1 MRVDRTQE
9 LKKKEK
15 NLRNK
20 DKCQDA
26 QRKIVL
32 NTNIIRVVKKR
43 NENYQENKMKL

>member
-9 LKKKEK
+9 LKKKKKK

-32 NTNIIRVVKKR
+32 NTNIFKKGS
-43 NENYQENKMKL
+43 